1 MRVSAFRA
9 RCTRCT
15 DVPVIAAIA
24 RRGIPASAA
33 SRIAAS
39 RSASAAKNRMAAR
52 FRRVSD
58 SIPTLLVTRD
68 PRPYADRRHP
78 LRGGRVGSRRR
89 ARAGR
94 PTSPRTASVLM
105 ARSLDACGHATS
117 DNSCVRLACT
127 RRCCFELRVVC
138 RCRCRRWQHL
148 EPHRSTAPVSSSSRP
163 AGHRRCCRSGGPA
176 RSGSTGASPSTITG
190 RYTLTSFAVS
200 AAVRRRRTRCSRSR
214 SASRGAVGS
223 QPLCSGPRLSAGARP
238 PLRCQTRSARGPT
251 R

>member
-148 EPHRSTAPVSSSSRP
+148 EPHRSTALVSSSSRP

-176 RSGSTGASPSTITG
+176 RSGRWSVTVDDHGTP
-190 RYTLTSFAVS
+190 
-200 AAVRRRRTRCSRSR
+200 RSR

-223 QPLCSGPRLSAGARP
+223 QPVCSGPRLSAGARP